1 MSSKALFS
9 KFRTLTDPRDPKKTT
24 LILAEI
30 MFISLCAIL
39 CGADDWNAIRL
50 FAKTKERWFR
60 QRLILP
66 SGFSVTITFN
76 RVFAAID
83 PDEFVPGLINM
94 RSCFAVSFLGIS
106 G

>member
-1 MSSKALFS
+1 
-9 KFRTLTDPRDPKKTT
+9 
-24 LILAEI
+24 
-30 MFISLCAIL
+30 MFISVCAIL

-60 QRLILP
+60 QRLILS
-66 SGFSVTITFN
+66 SGISVTITFN

-94 RSCFAVSFLGIS
+94 CSCFCRVIS
-106 G
+106 GNQWLIADLDSKFIFLVRISYRITD